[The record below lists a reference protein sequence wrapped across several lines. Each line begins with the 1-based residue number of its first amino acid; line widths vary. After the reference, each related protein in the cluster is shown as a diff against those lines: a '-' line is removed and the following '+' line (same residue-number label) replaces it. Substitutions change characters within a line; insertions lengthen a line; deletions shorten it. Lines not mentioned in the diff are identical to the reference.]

1 MAIKVD
7 IVTPEKMLFS
17 GEVDMVTLPGANGQM
32 GILRGHAPLLSTLDI
47 GEIVLHRREGNEYIA
62 VSGGVVEVRPD
73 KVTILADVAE
83 SSEEIDEQRAQAAL
97 ERARKLLAESPP
109 PQQVPEIM
117 ASLRRSSLRLK
128 VARRRAGRRIGAVP
142 QFEGED
148 EGENH

>member
-1 MAIKVD
+1 MSIKVD
-7 IVTPEKMLFS
+7 IVTPEKMLYS
-17 GEVDMVTLPGANGQM
+17 GEVEMVTLPGANGQM

-47 GEIVLHRREGNEYIA
+47 GEIVLHRRDGNDYIA

-83 SSEEIDEQRAQAAL
+83 PGEEIDEDRARAAL
-97 ERARKLLAESPP
+97 ERAEQILADNPP

-128 VARRRAGRRIGAVP
+128 VARRHAGRRSASGLNYESG
-142 QFEGED
+142 Q
-148 EGENH
+148 